1 MSFIFDLAFIVFYQ
15 PLLNLLVF
23 FYNVIPGKDVGL
35 AIIAVTIFIKLILYP
50 FSRKSLQSQKALQ
63 DLQPKVEELKVKYK
77 DQKETLGIEM
87 MKLYKSEKVSPFSSC
102 LPLLIQFPFLIALY
116 HVFQV
121 GLSDAS
127 LTHLYSFISNP
138 GSLNAIAFGL
148 IDLSKPFIPLAVLAG
163 ASQFVQVRMMTTRQ
177 APMKV
182 GGSQD
187 ENMLAMMNKQMMFIM
202 PIMTIIIGS
211 TLPGGLSLYWFV
223 TTILTVAQQYVTFR
237 GHKDSSVATIV
248 TPNP

>member
-1 MSFIFDLAFIVFYQ
+1 MSSIYDLAFVVFYQ

-35 AIIAVTIFIKLILYP
+35 AIIAVTVFIKLILYP

-63 DLQPKVEELKVKYK
+63 DLQPKVEALKVKYK

-87 MKLYKSEKVSPFSSC
+87 MKLYKAEKVNPFSSC
-102 LPLLIQFPFLIALY
+102 LPLLVQFPFLIALFY
-116 HVFQV
+116 VLQV
-121 GLSDAS
+121 GLSDDS
-127 LTHLYSFISNP
+127 LTNLYSFINNP

-163 ASQFVQVRMMTTRQ
+163 GAQFIQVRMMTTRQ
-177 APMKV
+177 SPLKV
-182 GGSQD
+182 AGSKD

-211 TLPGGLSLYWFV
+211 TLPGGLSLYWLV
-223 TTILTVAQQYVTFR
+223 TTILTVGQQYITFR
-237 GHKDSSVATIV
+237 GSKGASVV
-248 TPNP
+248 TDVSTG